1 MVLTTVSARDTPPS
15 APSAQTLANSTGT
28 LISEQSSLSAVI
40 SAAVS
45 ETNSLIATTTGIP
58 NLRIFST
65 CRLRLAKPAQIASTF
80 SSVSASLATPPFIL
94 RARKVA
100 TITTASGEVG
110 KFGVLISKNFS
121 APRSAPN
128 PASVTV

>member
-1 MVLTTVSARDTPPS
+1 MVLTTASARATPPS
-15 APSAQTLANSTGT
+15 APSAQTLASSTGT
-28 LISEQSSLSAVI
+28 PISAQSSLRVAI
-40 SAAVS
+40 SASVS
-45 ETNSLIATTTGIP
+45 ETNSLMATTAGIP

-65 CRLRLAKPAQIASTF
+65 WRLRLAKPARTASTF

-94 RARKVA
+94 RARRVA
-100 TITTASGEVG
+100 TMTTASGEVG